1 MKMVPIKRRSC
12 WMEAEDVG
20 ALQDALGAK
29 RLCSRLSM
37 DDFLS
42 FDGPTG
48 IAVGPDGTRSDF
60 FLHLGL
66 SERNLRHMII
76 YEKMKQE
83 AKAGMERLFDT
94 RRCLQPEL
102 LDNESVQAPYNLKQ
116 ITEWA
121 FQCEVEKIYETASS
135 RTRGIYDII
144 STGDGSN
151 WVIRWMLWRVIQGAQ
166 DHKARAI
173 SSGGETD
180 CSTLTNCSTAVD
192 YPSIRTDD
200 VSPAYWPNTISSRDL
215 SDCEDWETPEIKRE
229 MVRDDPVFKK
239 PRPPPTPSK
248 FWIHVL
254 DNT

>member
-1 MKMVPIKRRSC
+1 MKRASRLMEDGDVVSC
-12 WMEAEDVG
+12 LE
-20 ALQDALGAK
+20 DALKSK

-48 IAVGPDGTRSDF
+48 TAVGPDGTRSDF

-66 SERNLRHMII
+66 SERNHRHRIL
-76 YEKMKQE
+76 YRRMKQE

-94 RRCLQPEL
+94 RKCLQPEL
-102 LDNESVQAPYNLKQ
+102 VDDESVQAPYNLKQ

-121 FQCEVEKIYETASS
+121 FQREIEKVYECASS

-144 STGDGSN
+144 HTGEGNN
-151 WVIRWMLWRVIQGAQ
+151 WVIRWMLWRVVQAAQ
-166 DHKARAI
+166 DRVSRAT

-180 CSTLTNCSTAVD
+180 CSMLTTCSTATD
-192 YPSIRTDD
+192 YPSVRTDET
-200 VSPAYWPNTISSRDL
+200 SPAYWPSMVSPHDF
-215 SDCEDWETPEIKRE
+215 SDSEDWDTSEVKHKV
-229 MVRDDPVFKK
+229 VRDEFVFKK
-239 PRPPPTPSK
+239 PRIPTTPSK
-248 FWIHVL
+248 FWAHVM